1 MSKRVIKVTLSE
13 KSIDN
18 AIKELKNYKTWLKE
32 CTVKFIQALGE
43 EGVQVATAKFQ
54 TAVYDGT
61 NDVSVSVESRDNNK
75 VAVVA
80 VGSSVL
86 FIEFGTGVKY
96 PYNHP
101 EAGKNGFTRGG
112 YGYKL
117 GRLENGWRYTG
128 DPGSNGEVITTGK
141 HAGEVHTYGNPANMS
156 MYETVRELEEKF
168 EEIARRCYTWKT
180 LLQEVSK
187 MATST
192 YMTFLMHK
200 NQSTWEKLL
209 DITEFPDLGGD
220 PELLE
225 TTTLSDKMQT
235 YVNGVQSN
243 DGMTFNANYDHTEYK
258 ALKALEGKNEEYAVW
273 FGGTETASSPTPTGS
288 EGKFKFAG
296 ELSVYVTG
304 GGVNEVRGMA
314 ITIAPSTPITED
326 EE

>member
-1 MSKRVIKVTLSE
+1 
-13 KSIDN
+13 
-18 AIKELKNYKTWLKE
+18 
-32 CTVKFIQALGE
+32 
-43 EGVQVATAKFQ
+43 
-54 TAVYDGT
+54 
-61 NDVSVSVESRDNNK
+61 
-75 VAVVA
+75 
-80 VGSSVL
+80 
-86 FIEFGTGVKY
+86 
-96 PYNHP
+96 
-101 EAGKNGFTRGG
+101 
-112 YGYKL
+112 
-117 GRLENGWRYTG
+117 
-128 DPGSNGEVITTGK
+128 
-141 HAGEVHTYGNPANMS
+141 
-156 MYETVRELEEKF
+156 
-168 EEIARRCYTWKT
+168 
-180 LLQEVSK
+180 

-326 EE
+326 ESKVTFNFEN

>member
-1 MSKRVIKVTLSE
+1 
-13 KSIDN
+13 
-18 AIKELKNYKTWLKE
+18 
-32 CTVKFIQALGE
+32 
-43 EGVQVATAKFQ
+43 
-54 TAVYDGT
+54 
-61 NDVSVSVESRDNNK
+61 
-75 VAVVA
+75 
-80 VGSSVL
+80 
-86 FIEFGTGVKY
+86 
-96 PYNHP
+96 
-101 EAGKNGFTRGG
+101 
-112 YGYKL
+112 
-117 GRLENGWRYTG
+117 
-128 DPGSNGEVITTGK
+128 
-141 HAGEVHTYGNPANMS
+141 
-156 MYETVRELEEKF
+156 
-168 EEIARRCYTWKT
+168 
-180 LLQEVSK
+180 

-200 NQSTWEKLL
+200 KETTWEKLL

-258 ALKALEGKNEEYAVW
+258 ALKALEGENEEYAVW

>member
-1 MSKRVIKVTLSE
+1 
-13 KSIDN
+13 
-18 AIKELKNYKTWLKE
+18 
-32 CTVKFIQALGE
+32 
-43 EGVQVATAKFQ
+43 
-54 TAVYDGT
+54 
-61 NDVSVSVESRDNNK
+61 
-75 VAVVA
+75 
-80 VGSSVL
+80 
-86 FIEFGTGVKY
+86 
-96 PYNHP
+96 
-101 EAGKNGFTRGG
+101 
-112 YGYKL
+112 
-117 GRLENGWRYTG
+117 
-128 DPGSNGEVITTGK
+128 
-141 HAGEVHTYGNPANMS
+141 
-156 MYETVRELEEKF
+156 
-168 EEIARRCYTWKT
+168 
-180 LLQEVSK
+180 

-200 NQSTWEKLL
+200 KETAWEKLL

-243 DGMTFNANYDHTEYK
+243 D
-258 ALKALEGKNEEYAVW
+258 EGKNEEYAVW

>member
-1 MSKRVIKVTLSE
+1 MEERENIRERLKKHKLSYVWLIGQLALRGIVT
-13 KSIDN
+13 D
-18 AIKELKNYKTWLKE
+18 KTE
-32 CTVKFIQALGE
+32 M
-43 EGVQVATAKFQ
+43 
-54 TAVYDGT
+54 
-61 NDVSVSVESRDNNK
+61 
-75 VAVVA
+75 
-80 VGSSVL
+80 SSVISGTRNGTKADAI
-86 FIEFGTGVKY
+86 IE
-96 PYNHP
+96 
-101 EAGKNGFTRGG
+101 
-112 YGYKL
+112 
-117 GRLENGWRYTG
+117 
-128 DPGSNGEVITTGK
+128 
-141 HAGEVHTYGNPANMS
+141 
-156 MYETVRELEEKF
+156 
-168 EEIARRCYTWKT
+168 
-180 LLQEVSK
+180 
-187 MATST
+187 ST

-200 NQSTWEKLL
+200 KETAWEKLL

-243 DGMTFNANYDHTEYK
+243 DGMTFNANYDHTEFK